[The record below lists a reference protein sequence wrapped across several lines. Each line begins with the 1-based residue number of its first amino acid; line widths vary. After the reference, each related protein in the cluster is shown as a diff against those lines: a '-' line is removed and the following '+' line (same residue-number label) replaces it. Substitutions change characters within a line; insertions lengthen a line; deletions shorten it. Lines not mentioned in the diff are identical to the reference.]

1 MFYYSV
7 KPGTKALN
15 AVVIA
20 AAASLI
26 SLLLFFSGWTE
37 GIEAKTWDW
46 RVKTF
51 AKPGKATSD
60 IAVILLDQNS
70 LDWASGENAWPW
82 PWPRSAYGAIL
93 DFLKRGGA
101 KAAAL
106 DVFFTEPSSYGPDDD
121 QALVDGC
128 RNLGHVAGAAGLGDE
143 TGNTS
148 KWPLTATKPAIRL
161 SGPEIES
168 LKTILSKKLA
178 TFPHP
183 DLSGGFRIMAN
194 VDQNPDPDGIFRRIH
209 ALRFFDGQPMPILG
223 FSAYLASF
231 EKEAEIR
238 SENGSLYIMDHKI
251 PLDNKGGTILRF
263 RGKSGTHTTYSAA
276 SVIRSEIQIRNSET
290 PQLDPSVFKDKFVF
304 FGFSAKG
311 LFDNKP
317 VPVSE
322 AYPGVEVNATFLD
335 NLLSDDFMRSTPTVF
350 DISLILFMIFACSFV
365 LTFFKSPAK
374 SLLFSAVF
382 AAIPGGLA
390 LAAYHEGFWTPFVIP
405 EIAVIITVT
414 LSLVV
419 NFATEGVHKQF
430 IKNAWQQY
438 LNPAVIEQILQ
449 NPDKLKLGG
458 VKRELSIF
466 FSDVQGF
473 TTISE
478 SLDPEALTALLN
490 DYLSA
495 MTDIIHEEGGTVDKY
510 EGDAIIAF
518 WNAPLDV
525 PDHAYKAVRAA
536 LRCQTKLSE
545 LRPVYKERTGKD
557 LYMRVG
563 LNTGFAV
570 VGNMGSKDRFDYTM
584 LGDSVNLA
592 ARLEGVNKEF
602 GTYTMVSAETMKQA
616 GDAFGF
622 RELGRVAVVGKKEAV
637 VIYEPMEKTDFEEK
651 KETIK
656 NFLKG
661 LESYY
666 SGDFDYA
673 IEIFSATKSIDPPSS
688 KYTVKCQELM
698 ESDVKK
704 EGWTGV
710 WVMTS
715 K

>member
-7 KPGTKALN
+7 KSGTKALN
-15 AVVIA
+15 AIVIA
-20 AAASLI
+20 VAASII
-26 SLLLFFSGWTE
+26 SMLLLFSGWTE

-46 RVKTF
+46 RVKLF
-51 AKPGKATSD
+51 AKPGIATD
-60 IAVILLDQNS
+60 RIAVILLDQNS
-70 LDWASGENAWPW
+70 LDWASKENAWPW
-82 PWPRSAYGAIL
+82 PWPRVAYGAIL
-93 DFLKRGGA
+93 EFLNRGGA
-101 KAAAL
+101 SAAAL
-106 DVFFTEPSSYGPDDD
+106 DVLFTEPSSYGPDDD
-121 QALVDGC
+121 QALVAGC
-128 RNLGHVAGAAGLGDE
+128 KALGKVAGAAGLGTE
-143 TGNTS
+143 GNTS
-148 KWPLTATKPAIRL
+148 VWPEKAKN
-161 SGPEIES
+161 PEI
-168 LKTILSKKLA
+168 KITGSKNSELVEKLTKKFA

-183 DLSGGFRIMAN
+183 DVAEGFKIIAN
-194 VDQNPDPDGIFRRIH
+194 VDQNPDSDGIYRRVESIK
-209 ALRFFDGQPMPILG
+209 FFAGKPMPLLG
-223 FSAYLASF
+223 FSAFIASLD
-231 EKEAEIR
+231 KEAEIKAEGNKLR
-238 SENGSLYIMDHKI
+238 ILNHKI
-251 PLDNKGGTILRF
+251 PIDKDGKTILRF
-263 RGKSGTHTTYSAA
+263 RGKSGTHKIYSAA
-276 SVIRSEIQIRNSET
+276 AIIRSEIQIRNGEK
-290 PQLDPSVFKDKFVF
+290 PQLDPSVFKDKFIF

-335 NLLSDDFMRSTPTVF
+335 NLLSGDFIKGTPRIYDVCF
-350 DISLILFMIFACSFV
+350 ILIMILTCSFT
-365 LTFFKSPAK
+365 LTFFKSPVK
-374 SLLFSAVF
+374 SLLLAMIF
-382 AAIPGGLA
+382 AAIPGGLCLVSYEA
-390 LAAYHEGFWTPFVIP
+390 GYWTQFVIP

-430 IKNAWQQY
+430 IKNAFQQY

-478 SLDPEALTALLN
+478 ALDPEALTALLN

-525 PDHAYKAVRAA
+525 PDHAYRAVKAA
-536 LRCQTKLSE
+536 LRCQTRLAE
-545 LRPVYKERTGKD
+545 LRPVYKQRTGKD

-616 GDAFGF
+616 GDSFGF

-637 VIYEPMEKTDFEEK
+637 VIYEPIEKPEFEEK
-651 KETIK
+651 SETVET
-656 NFLKG
+656 FLKG
-661 LESYY
+661 LYYYY
-666 SGDFDYA
+666 SGDFDSA
-673 IEIFSATKSIDPPSS
+673 ISIFSGIKSIDPPAS
-688 KYTVKCQELM
+688 KYISKCEELK
-698 ESDVKK
+698 ESGVPSD
-704 EGWTGV
+704 GWTGV

>member
-1 MFYYSV
+1 MLYYSV

-15 AVVIA
+15 AIVIA

-26 SLLLFFSGWTE
+26 SILLFLSGWTD

-46 RVKTF
+46 RVKNF
-51 AKPGKATSD
+51 AKPGKATGE

-70 LDWASGENAWPW
+70 LDWASKENAWPW

-93 DFLKRGGA
+93 DFLKRGEA
-101 KAAAL
+101 SAAAV

-128 RNLGHVAGAAGLGDE
+128 RNMSHVAGAAGLGEE

-148 KWPLTATKPAIRL
+148 KWPEKARKPDIKLTG
-161 SGPEIES
+161 SGVEK
-168 LKTILSKKLA
+168 LKAKLTKKLA

-183 DLSGGFRIMAN
+183 DLSGGFKLLAN
-194 VDQNPDPDGIFRRIH
+194 VDQNPDSDGIYRRVQP
-209 ALRFFDGQPMPILG
+209 LKFFSGQPMPLLG
-223 FSAYLASF
+223 FSAFLASF
-231 EKEAEIR
+231 DKEIEIR
-238 SENGSLYIMDHKI
+238 VDDNMLTLKGHKI
-251 PLDNKGGTILRF
+251 PIDKDGKTILRF
-263 RGKSGTHTTYSAA
+263 RGRSGTHTTYSAA
-276 SVIRSEIQIRNSET
+276 AIIRSEIQIRNGET
-290 PQLDPSVFKDKFVF
+290 PQLDPAVFKGKYVF

-335 NLLSDDFMRSTPTVF
+335 NLLSDDFMRATPTAF
-350 DISLILFMIFACSFV
+350 DIGLILFMILTCSFI
-365 LTFFKSPAK
+365 LTFFKSPIK
-374 SLLFSAVF
+374 SLILAMTF
-382 AAIPGGLA
+382 AAIPVGLS
-390 LAAYHEGFWTPFVIP
+390 LAAYQQGFWTPFVIP

-430 IKNAWQQY
+430 IKNAFMQY

-449 NPDKLKLGG
+449 NPEKLKLGG

-473 TTISE
+473 TSISE
-478 SLDPEALTALLN
+478 ALDPEALTALLN

-525 PDHAYKAVRAA
+525 PDHAYRAVRAA
-536 LRCQTKLSE
+536 LRCQAKLAE

-557 LYMRVG
+557 LFMRVG

-616 GDAFGF
+616 GDAFGY

-637 VIYEPMEKTDFEEK
+637 VIYEPMEKPEFDNNT
-651 KETIK
+651 ETIK

-661 LESYY
+661 LEDYY
-666 SGDFDYA
+666 SGNFDSA
-673 IEIFSATKSIDPPSS
+673 IETFSETKAIDPPSS
-688 KYTVKCQELM
+688 KYIAKCEELK
-698 ESDVKK
+698 ESGVEK

>member
-15 AVVIA
+15 ALVISL
-20 AAASLI
+20 AASII
-26 SLLLFFSGWTE
+26 SILLLYSGWTT
-37 GIEAKTWDW
+37 GIESKTWDW
-46 RVKTF
+46 RVNFF
-51 AKPGKATSD
+51 AKPGKATERV
-60 IAVILLDQNS
+60 AVILLDQNS
-70 LDWASGENAWPW
+70 LDWASTENAWPW
-82 PWPRSAYGAIL
+82 PWPRVAYGAIL
-93 DFLKRGGA
+93 EYLNRGGA
-101 KAAAL
+101 AAAAL
-106 DVFFTEPSSYGPDDD
+106 DVLFTEPSSYGPDDD
-121 QALVDGC
+121 MALVAGC
-128 RNLGHVAGAAGLGDE
+128 ESFGRAVGAAGLGSE
-143 TGNTS
+143 GNTL
-148 KWPLTATKPAIRL
+148 KWPQKSKQAAIEITGPSSNDIKTKL
-161 SGPEIES
+161 SR
-168 LKTILSKKLA
+168 KAA
-178 TFPHP
+178 TFPHE
-183 DLSGGFRIMAN
+183 DLAGGFKLTAN
-194 VDQNPDPDGIFRRIH
+194 VDQNPDSDGIYRRVEPIK
-209 ALRFFDGQPMPILG
+209 FFDSRPMPLLG
-223 FSAYLASF
+223 FSAFIASLD
-231 EKEAEIR
+231 KEIDIKAENNHLEVAGHLIPIDD
-238 SENGSLYIMDHKI
+238 NGK
-251 PLDNKGGTILRF
+251 TILRF
-263 RGKSGTHTTYSAA
+263 RGKSGTHKTYSAA
-276 SVIRSEIQIRNSET
+276 AVIRSEIQIRNGEK
-290 PQLDPSVFKDKFVF
+290 PQLDPSVFKDKYVF

-335 NLLSDDFMRSTPTVF
+335 NLLSDDFIKSTPRYFDVVF
-350 DISLILFMIFACSFV
+350 ILAMILSCAFT
-365 LTFFKSPAK
+365 LTFFKSPVK
-374 SLLFSAVF
+374 SLILAMVFST
-382 AAIPGGLA
+382 IPGGLA
-390 LAAYHEGFWTPFVIP
+390 LAAYEAGYWTQFVIP
-405 EIAVIITVT
+405 EIAVVITVT

-430 IKNAWQQY
+430 IKNAFQQY

-458 VKRELSIF
+458 EKRELSIF

-525 PDHAYKAVRAA
+525 PDHAFRAVNAA
-536 LRCQTKLSE
+536 LRCQKRLAE
-545 LRPVYKERTGKD
+545 LRPLYKQRTGKD

-602 GTYTMVSAETMKQA
+602 GTYTMVSAETMKKA

-637 VIYEPMEKTDFEEK
+637 VIFEPMEKPEFEK
-651 KETIK
+651 KSNIIDI
-656 NFLKG
+656 FLQG
-661 LESYY
+661 LDKYY
-666 SGDFDYA
+666 SGDFA
-673 IEIFSATKSIDPPSS
+673 SAVSIFSGIKDTDPPAS
-688 KYTVKCQELM
+688 KYIVKCEELKESAIS
-698 ESDVKK
+698 ESD
-704 EGWTGV
+704 WSGV